1 MDVAEKIRLT
11 EAQEEILAQGGVVAI
26 PATWEE
32 FWEFLQETE
41 YRAEYHNEKIIVM
54 GLAAFIHEVLVAEI
68 IALLKAFYRG
78 KDFLVAGSN
87 VGVKTDGLKQG
98 YYNPDVTVVK
108 GLPQFWGKSIAV
120 ITNPYLVVEVLSEST
135 YNYDLQHKLAK
146 YEKLES
152 VFEVAFIDRFHR
164 EVQTFRRTDNPKVWI
179 QTFFT
184 QAEEVVSLGDC
195 TVGLGEIF
203 EGLPEEL
210 G

>member
-1 MDVAEKIRLT
+1 MGVAEKIRLT
-11 EAQEEILAQGGVVAI
+11 EAQEAILAQGGVVAI

-54 GLAAFIHEVLVAEI
+54 GLAAFVHEVLVGQLI
-68 IALLKAFYRG
+68 TLLSNFYKG
-78 KDFLVAGSN
+78 TEFLVAGSN
-87 VGVKTDGLKQG
+87 VGVKTDGHKQG

-108 GLPQFWGKSIAV
+108 GLPQFWEKSIAV

-135 YNYDLQHKLAK
+135 YHYDLQHKLAK

-164 EVQTFRRTDNPKVWI
+164 EVQTFRRTDNPKVWT

-184 QAEEVVSLGDC
+184 QPVDVVSFGVC
-195 TVGLGEIF
+195 WVGLGEIF
-203 EGLPEEL
+203 EGLPEGLE
-210 G
+210 